1 MLRKIE
7 NLEELA
13 GLKIVSITEMP
24 FILSSR
30 FEKEKEAINSYDAIQ
45 QILRD
50 QDGDLGISA
59 YRLLQNWQEEPSSN
73 KPWFVIALGE
83 TPPEPVATQLAEIL
97 NKGETAL
104 IPDEV
109 IAKLAQIR
117 LDNMEKLQ
125 DANKTYLERHYTP
138 N

>member
-24 FILSSR
+24 FIHSSR
-30 FEKEKEAINSYDAIQ
+30 FENEKEAINSYDAVQ

-59 YRLLQNWQEEPSSN
+59 YRLLQNWQEEPPSN
-73 KPWFVIALGE
+73 KPWFVIVLGE
-83 TPPEPVATQLAEIL
+83 TPPGPVATQLVEII
-97 NKGETAL
+97 NQGETTL

-109 IAKLAQIR
+109 IAKLAKIR